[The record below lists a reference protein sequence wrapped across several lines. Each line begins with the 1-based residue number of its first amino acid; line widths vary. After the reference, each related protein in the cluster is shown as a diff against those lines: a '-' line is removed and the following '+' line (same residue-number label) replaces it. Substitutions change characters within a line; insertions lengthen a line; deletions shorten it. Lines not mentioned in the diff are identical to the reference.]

1 MKSITQHNTAAA
13 RTPGPGRQT
22 ERTTRRRLRPGDRAH
37 TASDD
42 TWSRAADTPPG
53 GQLRPARR
61 TLTAEHRLRTASG
74 TAGRIT
80 SIRGRGNETAT

>member
-22 ERTTRRRLRPGDRAH
+22 ERTTRRRLRPGGRAH

-42 TWSRAADTPPG
+42 TWSRAADT
-53 GQLRPARR
+53 RPAG
-61 TLTAEHRLRTASG
+61 S
-74 TAGRIT
+74 
-80 SIRGRGNETAT
+80 